1 MTLIGFFFMF
11 FKTSVDLINEQVQF
25 ELYYMYV
32 YTMDDSV
39 WTRMKTTV
47 DWPVF

>member
-1 MTLIGFFFMF
+1 MVNNWTL
-11 FKTSVDLINEQVQF
+11 LYNRINEQVQF

-47 DWPVF
+47 DWPVFWK